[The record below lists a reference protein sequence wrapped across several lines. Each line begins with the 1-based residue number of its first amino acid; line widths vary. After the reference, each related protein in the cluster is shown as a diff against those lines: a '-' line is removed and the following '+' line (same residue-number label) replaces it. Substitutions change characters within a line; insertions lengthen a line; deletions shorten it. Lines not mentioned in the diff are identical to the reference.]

1 MRNIRAGELRDEP
14 SGVDPRVLTVGL
26 GPLAA
31 PIGVFL
37 TLIALLVAAGVGRA
51 VARGRQTGIGDALID
66 MLLAALLA
74 ARIAFV
80 AIWFDTYRNAPWS
93 MLDIRDGGFTP
104 WAGLAA
110 ALLVAIWQCWRCAPL
125 RKPLTLGLGAGA
137 LTWAAMFGAIAL
149 VSNTSLP
156 KTPLT
161 TLAGESADL
170 AKLAAGK
177 PIVLN
182 LWATLCPPCRRELPA
197 LAAAQKKET
206 WAHFVFADQGE
217 DPVTVRRYL
226 AAAGLELANVL
237 LDPGAGIGREV
248 GSGGLPTTLFFNT
261 DGRLVDTHVGQLTAG
276 SLASK
281 LSRLRTSP

>member
-1 MRNIRAGELRDEP
+1 MGAPRDDASRAGA
-14 SGVDPRVLTVGL
+14 RVLTVNL

-31 PIGVFL
+31 PIGVLL
-37 TLIALLVAAGVGRA
+37 TLIALLAAAGAGRA
-51 VARGRQTGIGDALID
+51 VARDKRERIGSILSD

-80 AIWFDTYRNAPWS
+80 AIWFDTYRSAPWS

-110 ALLVAIWQCWRCAPL
+110 ALLVAVWHGWRRAPL
-125 RKPLTLGLGAGA
+125 RKPLTLGLAAGA
-137 LTWAAMFGAIAL
+137 LTWGALFGAISL
-149 VSNTSLP
+149 MNNTTLP
-156 KTPLT
+156 TTPLR
-161 TLAGESADL
+161 TLAGDPANL

-182 LWATLCPPCRRELPA
+182 LWATWCPPCRRELPA

-206 WAHFVFADQGE
+206 WAYFVFADQGE
-217 DPVTVRRYL
+217 DPVTVQRYL
-226 AAAGLELANVL
+226 AAAGLALANVL
-237 LDPGAGIGREV
+237 LDPGAGLGSEV
-248 GSGGLPTTLFFNT
+248 GSGGLPTTLFYNA

-276 SLASK
+276 SLAAK
-281 LSRLRTSP
+281 LNRLGSRPQG